1 MIGEEQQ
8 LVDNLDM
15 IWTIAEDCSRGG
27 YEDMNLGL
35 KAVFA
40 EGVVQPVEAHGA
52 VCGRDRPDREREG
65 ARHRRGRQRGELR
78 ADSGAREQQ
87 LEPATGGDGRHS
99 CELLIYKQ
107 NLIY

>member
-40 EGVVQPVEAHGA
+40 EGVELLTDE
-52 VCGRDRPDREREG
+52 GRE
-65 ARHRRGRQRGELR
+65 ELR
-78 ADSGAREQQ
+78 HSMEVRGA
-87 LEPATGGDGRHS
+87 
-99 CELLIYKQ
+99 
-107 NLIY
+107 